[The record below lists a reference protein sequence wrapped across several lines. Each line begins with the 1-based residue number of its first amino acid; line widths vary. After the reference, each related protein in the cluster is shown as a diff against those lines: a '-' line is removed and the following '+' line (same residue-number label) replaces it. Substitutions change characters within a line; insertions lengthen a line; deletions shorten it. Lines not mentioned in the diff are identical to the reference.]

1 MKRKKK
7 INEKKPLVCIV
18 HYPNK
23 DESKYSAIKD
33 ISTINE
39 ERIRL
44 AKSERESYTDENFH
58 REQCE
63 SIPDE
68 INHDKH
74 GIHLDPCYK
83 KFTLILSKKKKEPT
97 EKSQRLSERL
107 SSPPR
112 KDALVYP
119 KECNICKLYK
129 IKVKGSFEFPIT
141 ISTLNA
147 TETVK
152 AAAMSKN
159 QDMYYEIKDLD
170 LISKEFKYHSS
181 CYQDFTRGYSAKCRQ
196 ETSTSST
203 KSTLEETTPVKRTF
217 DIKAVEEFIKINV
230 LRDHKTVSMSE
241 LQEIYGDKT
250 QKDIYV
256 RHNMKK
262 KIVKAF
268 GNKLIFITVRPNS
281 PDVVISSEAVEATLE
296 MSDKKSCIQRVAS
309 FLREDIQE
317 YCKSLPPLSWPPTIE
332 ELCTENRL
340 PPASITLFL
349 TNLLKSSDES
359 QTEKVSRLV
368 ESYSA
373 DFIHG
378 VSKGACITKKHFLL
392 ALGLHNLTGQ
402 KKVTQIT
409 HRLGHSISYGK
420 TCEIELAQAQ
430 KAQELA
436 KLSSMLPLKPITALD
451 YVLTVFWADNF
462 DMNVEAQCGGGA
474 IDITHMMAFQEA
486 TDGTEYISNQ
496 ISVTKSKK
504 PVTIEKTQNEQ
515 IVVNVKK
522 EPNILVMHTTS
533 NEDCTAVSSQFE
545 KTYFMWL
552 LLRYVENL
560 I

>member
-1 MKRKKK
+1 MKEKKK
-7 INEKKPLVCIV
+7 VNEKKPLRCIV
-18 HYPNK
+18 HYPKK
-23 DESKYSAIKD
+23 DESKYSNIKE
-33 ISTINE
+33 ISKVNE
-39 ERIRL
+39 ERIRR
-44 AKSERESYTDENFH
+44 AKSERETYTDENFH

-68 INHDKH
+68 INHEKD

-83 KFTLILSKKKKEPT
+83 KFTLILSKKNKEPT
-97 EKSQRLSERL
+97 AKSQRLSERL
-107 SSPPR
+107 SSPPS
-112 KDALVYP
+112 KDAVVYP
-119 KECNICKLYK
+119 KECNMCKLYK

-141 ISTLNA
+141 IATLNA

-152 AAAMSKN
+152 AAAKAQN

-170 LISKEFKYHSS
+170 LISKEFKYHAS
-181 CYQDFTRGYSAKCRQ
+181 CYRDFTRGFSSKCRL
-196 ETSTSST
+196 ETSTSTT
-203 KSTLEETTPVKRTF
+203 KTTLEETTPSKRTF
-217 DIKAVEEFIKINV
+217 DIRAVEEFVRINV
-230 LRDHKTVSMSE
+230 IRDQKTISMSE

-250 QKDIYV
+250 QKDKYV
-256 RHNMKK
+256 RHSMKK
-262 KIVKAF
+262 KLLKTF
-268 GNKLIFITVRPNS
+268 GNKLIFITVRPNT
-281 PDVVISSEAVEATLE
+281 PDVVISSEAVEATLK
-296 MSDKKSCIQRVAS
+296 MADKESSIKRVAN

-317 YCKSLPPLSWPPTIE
+317 YCQSLPPLSWPPTIE

-340 PPASITLFL
+340 PPASVTLFL

-359 QTEKVSRLV
+359 QTEKVNRLV
-368 ESYSA
+368 DSYSA

-378 VSKGACITKKHFLL
+378 VSKGSCITKKHFLL
-392 ALGLHNLTGQ
+392 ALGIHNLTGQ

-436 KLSSMLPLKPITALD
+436 KKSSMLPLKPITALD

-474 IDITHMMAFQEA
+474 INITHMMAFQEV
-486 TDGTEYISNQ
+486 TDKTEYISNT

-504 PVTIEKTQNEQ
+504 PITVEETQNKQ
-515 IVVNVKK
+515 IAVNVKK
-522 EPNILVMHTTS
+522 EPGITVINNSS
-533 NEDCTAVSSQFE
+533 NDVGATVSSQFE

-552 LLRYVENL
+552 MLRYV
-560 I
+560 